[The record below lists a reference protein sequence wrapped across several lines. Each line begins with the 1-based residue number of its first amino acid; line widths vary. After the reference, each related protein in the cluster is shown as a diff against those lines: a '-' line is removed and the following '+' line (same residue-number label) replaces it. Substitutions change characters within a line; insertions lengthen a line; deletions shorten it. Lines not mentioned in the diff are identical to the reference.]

1 MSGYKYR
8 DPSRGVSQAV
18 FSATD
23 KRAHELEQENAQLRD
38 RMKKFESLANQWA
51 KVKDAALK
59 RVKELELEQAA
70 PEQTAEA
77 LRQRVLELGQERDQ
91 AVERLAGR
99 VEVNHDRVRHLL
111 IALRRGRAWP
121 EAQRKVHQAVLH
133 TMSAGYAAD
142 NATNRDRVRS
152 VLATLRSER
161 QVLAGERSRRQH
173 AEQALSRSEE
183 RTDKVRTLLGQERN
197 QYAAEVKDYQATIAG
212 LEETI
217 GELRAR
223 LAQRHDVVTENRVAQ
238 LEGALADQ
246 QQITAD
252 RTRERDM
259 ARGKAIG
266 AYSLLDEAHTLL
278 TRGQLQVFEAKR
290 LARVWGIPFEQPESE
305 VA

>member
-8 DPSRGVSQAV
+8 DPVRAGQPV
-18 FSATD
+18 FTQTD
-23 KRAHELEQENAQLRD
+23 KRLHDLEQENAQLRD

-51 KVKDAALK
+51 KVKAAALK

-70 PEQTAEA
+70 HEQTAEA

-152 VLATLRSER
+152 VLGTLRAER

-183 RTDKVRTLLGQERN
+183 RTDKVRTELDRERTTHRQTVVGLQET
-197 QYAAEVKDYQATIAG
+197 VAG

-223 LAQRHDVVTENRVAQ
+223 LAQRHEVVTENRVAQ
-238 LEGALADQ
+238 LQGALADQ

-259 ARGKAIG
+259 ARGEAIG
-266 AYSLLDEAHTLL
+266 AYSLLDQAHTLL
-278 TRGQLQVFEAKR
+278 TRKQIQVFEAKR
-290 LARVWGIPFEQPESE
+290 LANVWGIPFEQPESE